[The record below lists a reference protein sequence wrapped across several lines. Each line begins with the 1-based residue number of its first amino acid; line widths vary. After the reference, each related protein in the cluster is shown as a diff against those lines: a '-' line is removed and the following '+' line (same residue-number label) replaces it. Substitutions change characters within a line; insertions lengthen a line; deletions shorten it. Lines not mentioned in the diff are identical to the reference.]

1 MTEGTQ
7 PVAANGGDSN
17 VETAMMPETDYKK
30 IPGGIKPTIDGDDG
44 RGMAENIQTQL
55 EEARFISSFMAAVCT
70 SLELD
75 DICSIAARALYVHA
89 PYYRVVFAFSADL
102 EEKTVTFS
110 PMVQKGILAARQKNT
125 AGKPCSLA
133 AVHESSLASVH
144 LNLLD
149 NLGTIA
155 IYFKSGQGKIISE
168 ALQVSVAAC
177 FSQAIRNAQEHGR
190 MKDLAMRD
198 GLTDLFNRRIFDET
212 LAQKVKSPD
221 MRPVS
226 LLLIDLDNFKQV
238 NDTFGHQAGDQVL
251 KTLARILKDSC
262 RGHDLVARFGGEEF
276 AIILS
281 QTQAATAH
289 AIAQRIRNRL
299 AKTIFTFDDRQ
310 LQITASIGLATCQEG
325 STIFT
330 SNLVKQA
337 DRALYQAKRTGKNK
351 VSVFPPDLLTEATYS
366 FGTENF
372 GSFMSASC

>member
-1 MTEGTQ
+1 
-7 PVAANGGDSN
+7 
-17 VETAMMPETDYKK
+17 MMPKANYKK
-30 IPGGIKPTIDGDDG
+30 TLDEIKPVNDGGIS
-44 RGMAENIQTQL
+44 ENIRTQL
-55 EEARFISSFMAAVCT
+55 AEARFSSSFMAAVCT

-75 DICSIAARALYVHA
+75 DICSIAARALYVYA
-89 PYYRVVFAFSADL
+89 PFDRIVFAFSADL
-102 EEKTVTFS
+102 AEKTVTFS
-110 PMVQKGILAARQKNT
+110 PMIKKELLASGPKNT
-125 AGKPCSLA
+125 AGKPCSLS
-133 AVHESSLASVH
+133 AVHEDSLASVH

-149 NLGTIA
+149 NIGTIA
-155 IYFKSGQGKIISE
+155 IYFKSGQDNAFSE
-168 ALQVSVAAC
+168 PLHVSVAAC
-177 FSQAIRNAQEHGR
+177 FSQAVRNAQEHSR
-190 MKDLAMRD
+190 VKNLAMRD
-198 GLTDLFNRRIFDET
+198 GLTDLFNRRIFDES
-212 LAQKVKSPD
+212 LAQKVKSRD
-221 MRPVS
+221 MCPVS
-226 LLLIDLDNFKQV
+226 LLLIDIDNFKQV

-337 DRALYQAKRTGKNK
+337 DRALYQAKMSGKNK
-351 VSVFPPDLLTEATYS
+351 VCVFPADLLMEATYS
-366 FGTENF
+366 CGAENF
-372 GSFMSASC
+372 GAFVPASC